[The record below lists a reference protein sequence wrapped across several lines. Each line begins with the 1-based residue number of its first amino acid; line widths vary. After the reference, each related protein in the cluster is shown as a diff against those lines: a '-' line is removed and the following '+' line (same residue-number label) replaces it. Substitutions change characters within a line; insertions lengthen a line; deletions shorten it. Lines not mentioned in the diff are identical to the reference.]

1 MIPIPGSPKR
11 RVLGNVV
18 VLLVFLAAIPVVA
31 RADGC
36 FVWRKGADINEPA
49 QKALVYGDGQNET
62 IVLQV
67 RYGGPA
73 EDFAWIVPVP
83 SRPRVDALREE
94 DDPFPELSWYTQRRQ
109 RWGVGARSAE
119 HPGDVVVLE
128 RKIAGVYD
136 MAVLEAADPRALA
149 TWLDAE
155 GFAMPKGAARVL
167 GPYVAGA
174 WFFVAMRI
182 DPAQLDRDEIGALA
196 RGELQPIRVRFRS
209 ARLVYPLFIS
219 SLNAGR
225 LDLLLW
231 VLAPVPVVPEG
242 WASALPGF
250 EAGENVPGMAF
261 FDERWGT
268 FARLG
273 TQDLLRTKRV
283 VGVSPAARLHLS
295 RFRTTIDAAAI
306 RGDIGFTTFPAV
318 PYWRGAWRRTTR
330 AHERERAARHLAAW
344 GVEPPRE

>member
-1 MIPIPGSPKR
+1 MISIPGSSKR
-11 RVLGNVV
+11 RVLRSAV
-18 VLLVFLAAIPVVA
+18 VLLVVLAATPAVA

-36 FVWRKGADINEPA
+36 FVWRKGADINEPT
-49 QKALVYGDGQNET
+49 QKALVFGDGQNET

-67 RYGGPA
+67 RYDGPA

-94 DDPFPELSWYTQRRQ
+94 DDPFPELSRRTQATAKSGM
-109 RWGVGARSAE
+109 GVDRNSFAR
-119 HPGDVVVLE
+119 PVTVLE

-136 MAVLEAADPRALA
+136 IAVLEAADPRALA

-155 GFAMPKGAARVL
+155 GFAMPRGSARVL

-174 WFFVAMRI
+174 WLFVAMRI
-182 DPAQLDRDEIGALA
+182 DPAQLDRDEIHALA
-196 RGELQPIRVRFRS
+196 RGELQPIRLRFRS

-219 SLNAGR
+219 SLNAGS
-225 LDLLLW
+225 LDVLLW

-250 EAGENVPGMAF
+250 EARVNVPLSVN
-261 FDERWGT
+261 FDPRWGT
-268 FARLG
+268 YSRLAERDLPVTWRVLGLSPGARF
-273 TQDLLRTKRV
+273 
-283 VGVSPAARLHLS
+283 HLS
-295 RFRTTIDAAAI
+295 RFRTTIDAATI
-306 RGDIGFTTFPAV
+306 RGDLSFSTFPAV
-318 PYWRGAWRRTTR
+318 PYWREAWRHATNTQL
-330 AHERERAARHLAAW
+330 RERAARHLAAW